1 MAVLGFDRND
11 AKLMWAFFGMNIR
24 DKYLGSRLGSLWAV
38 ANPLLMLALFTLVFG
53 YVFRMKLPGAD
64 TSLSYAIWL
73 ISGYGPWLATSE
85 ALMAASMSVVASA
98 GLIKNMAF
106 KTEVLPITAA
116 LTGLLPLGV
125 SLGFLAVLLVV
136 DGNMLS
142 WHAMFG
148 VAIVVLQFAL
158 IISLGLFMSAVTV
171 FVRDFAFALPNILMV
186 VLFATPIFYPLTSTP
201 PIVQA
206 ISLGNPFYII
216 SEGYRRTLVF
226 HHVPDVVGLLYVSAL
241 SAVLTV
247 VGLKLFRRYKRY
259 FEARL

>member
-11 AKLMWAFFGMNIR
+11 AKLMWAFFGMNLR
-24 DKYLGSRLGSLWAV
+24 DRYLGSHLGSLWAV
-38 ANPLLMLALFTLVFG
+38 ANPVLMLALFTFVFG
-53 YVFRMKLPGAD
+53 YVFKMKLPGVD
-64 TSLSYAIWL
+64 TTLSYAIWL

-85 ALMAASMSVVASA
+85 ALMAASLSVVASA
-98 GLIKNMAF
+98 GLVKNMAF

-125 SLGFLAVLLVV
+125 SLGFLTVLLVV

-148 VAIVVLQFAL
+148 IAIVVLQFAL
-158 IISLGLFMSAVTV
+158 IISLGFFMSAVTV
-171 FVRDFAFALPNILMV
+171 FVRDFAFALPMV
-186 VLFATPIFYPLTSTP
+186 VLFATPIFYPLASTP
-201 PIVQA
+201 PFVQA

-216 SEGYRRTLVF
+216 SEGYRRTLVY
-226 HHVPDVVGLLYVSAL
+226 HHLPDVIGLLYVAAL
-241 SAVLTV
+241 SAVLAV

>member
-1 MAVLGFDRND
+1 MAVLGFDRKD
-11 AKLMWAFFGMNIR
+11 AKLMWTFFGMTIR
-24 DKYLGSRLGSLWAV
+24 DKYLGSRLGSLWVV
-38 ANPLLMLALFTLVFG
+38 ANPLLMLSLFTFVFG
-53 YVFRMKLPGAD
+53 YVFKMKLPGAD
-64 TSLSYAIWL
+64 TTLSYAIWL

-85 ALMAASMSVVASA
+85 ALMAASLSVVASA

-125 SLGFLAVLLVV
+125 SLGFLSVLLVV

-148 VAIVVLQFAL
+148 FAIVVLQFAL
-158 IISLGLFMSAVTV
+158 IISLGFFMSAVTV

-186 VLFATPIFYPLTSTP
+186 VLFGTPIFYPLASTP
-201 PIVQA
+201 PIVQT

-216 SEGYRRTLVF
+216 SEGYRRTLVY
-226 HHVPDVVGLLYVSAL
+226 HHVPDVVGLLYVAAL
-241 SAVLTV
+241 SLILALA
-247 VGLKLFRRYKRY
+247 GLRLFRRWKGY